1 MSTFFA
7 SPHCIPKG
15 YLKMGDHHPP
25 KITLFDDDFP
35 AMDELGT
42 PAGANQ
48 NLQHPKAFAKPCQT
62 MPNLIHW

>member
-25 KITLFDDDFP
+25 RITLFDEDFP

-48 NLQHPKAFAKPCQT
+48 NLQH
-62 MPNLIHW
+62 L